1 MIVRRRISFPLPGGC
16 GQQEPES
23 APPVEDVVP
32 ISAVPPVE
40 HGVPVVEVGADGF
53 ELRICGGGLNPPTPS
68 SVEPMGIPARP
79 TLDDEVAIVGDEADA
94 AG

>member
-1 MIVRRRISFPLPGGC
+1 M
-16 GQQEPES
+16 
-23 APPVEDVVP
+23 
-32 ISAVPPVE
+32 
-40 HGVPVVEVGADGF
+40 VEVGADGF